1 MRILLAAIYPYVF
14 LLLYFIIPFDD
25 YIRVLPNILFGILVV
40 TFPFIVKKEDFSK
53 LKKTPTLLLALFIV
67 YLVGSAFF
75 LDRLDSDFKIIKK
88 ILIAIGLVILYI
100 PVSDFKKIKKAI
112 VFSSLAAII
121 FSVINIIILSN
132 SSGDF
137 VVGNSPLVIE
147 ALLIDRLYLGF
158 LSVLSILISVK
169 ALSGKY
175 HPNNPYNM
183 ANIVV
188 NVVFILIIASKMAVM
203 LLIALLLLRL
213 LYGKTKKWGA
223 VLVFAVVIFVVHLI
237 STFEVEPNSISE
249 ENRQDNS
256 FSGFISNT
264 VTWEI
269 RSEVWKCANEISRSE
284 GFVWFGL
291 GYSKTKD
298 KLVDCY
304 SSAISNEVKKEK
316 FISERYNTHNQF
328 IDFYL
333 SSGFIA
339 IAIFVLFLAVVFIS
353 VRKGFFP
360 TAMLLSLVFYCM
372 VENVF
377 HRQMGAYY
385 IGFIL
390 IILLSKEYQMEIKSE
405 KEE

>member
-25 YIRVLPNILFGILVV
+25 YIRVLPNILLGILVV
-40 TFPFIVKKEDFSK
+40 AFPFIVKKEDFNK
-53 LKKTPTLLLALFIV
+53 LKKGPTIIMLALFA
-67 YLVGSAFF
+67 YLILSAFF
-75 LDRLDSDFKIIKK
+75 LNRFESDFKIIKK
-88 ILIAIGLVILYI
+88 VLIAVGLVILYI

-112 VFSSLAAII
+112 VFSALAAII

-132 SSGDF
+132 TSGDF

-147 ALLIDRLYLGF
+147 ALLIDRLYLGL
-158 LSVLSILISVK
+158 LSVLSILISGN

-183 ANIVV
+183 ANIAV
-188 NVVFILIIASKMAVM
+188 NAAFILVIASKMALL

-213 LYGKTKKWGA
+213 LFGKTKKWGI
-223 VLVFAVVIFVVHLI
+223 VIVSILMISGIYFL
-237 STFEVEPNSISE
+237 STFKLDTTGTSE
-249 ENRQDNS
+249 ENLNQNS
-256 FSGFISNT
+256 ISGFISNT

-269 RSEVWKCANEISRSE
+269 RSVVWKCAESISKAE
-284 GFVWFGL
+284 GFLVFGM
-291 GYSKTKD
+291 GYDETKD
-298 KLVDCY
+298 NLVICY
-304 SSAISNEVKKEK
+304 SSSIEDPLKKER
-316 FISERYNTHNQF
+316 FVSNRYNSHNQF

-333 SSGFIA
+333 SSGFIGLA
-339 IAIFVLFLAVVFIS
+339 LFMLFLIVLFLS

-385 IGFIL
+385 VGFIL
-390 IILLSKEYQMEIKSE
+390 IILLSKEYLPEIESE
-405 KEE
+405 NEA